1 MKWVKLSPLEA
12 TEEGMLGLA
21 APVLLPCTSFLVRGM
36 FALLESAIIYSVP
49 ILKNEVCA
57 GACYFSPL

>member
-36 FALLESAIIYSVP
+36 FALLESAIIYRVP
-49 ILKNEVCA
+49 MLKNEVCA
-57 GACYFSPL
+57 GACYLSPL

>member
-1 MKWVKLSPLEA
+1 MKWVKLSPLDA

-36 FALLESAIIYSVP
+36 FALLESAIIYRVP
-49 ILKNEVCA
+49 MLKNEVCA